1 MYTPELLKFPFIPVS
16 DASGIV
22 VDIGSKITKFKKGNR
37 VTSHMFTK

>member
-1 MYTPELLKFPFIPVS
+1 M
-16 DASGIV
+16 V